1 MSARKLYKVDCER
14 WTVREVT
21 GTGWPE
27 ADSEGTQIYD
37 NTHFVIAADAWAK
50 LEREATAYVE
60 LAGNAVRE
68 AREKVAQYE
77 RNAANACIAL
87 ETARRNRR
95 AGTDGATA

>member
-27 ADSEGTQIYD
+27 SDSEGATIFD
-37 NTHFVIAADAWAK
+37 NTHFRIASDAWQK
-50 LEREATAYVE
+50 LEREAIAYVE

-68 AREKVAQYE
+68 AREKLTQYE
-77 RNAANACIAL
+77 RNAANACVAL
-87 ETARRNRR
+87 ETARRNMRKGD
-95 AGTDGATA
+95 AHG